1 MKNTTI
7 DASNECGG
15 FRPPKGHLD
24 TQMFPECEGWPTDRN
39 IVKKTVEKRE
49 KQKRKKKKKASVDRE
64 AKLGFPISTHD
75 ARGIWDQ
82 WKHNK
87 IDSKAFVDQMMELK
101 AISGFPGLT
110 DEPSTRRAII
120 NILDTFDGTEDY
132 ASTAMYL
139 DRWLSAEAQI
149 EADPEIYGKM
159 ATKFNLKRY
168 MES

>member
-1 MKNTTI
+1 VKKLIT

-39 IVKKTVEKRE
+39 IVKKTVEKRKKHE
-49 KQKRKKKKKASVDRE
+49 KKKKASVNKE

-82 WKHNK
+82 WKRNE
-87 IDSKAFVDQMMELK
+87 IDSKTFVDQMMKLK
-101 AISGFPGLT
+101 ATSGFPGLT
-110 DEPSTRRAII
+110 NEPSTRKAII

-149 EADPEIYGKM
+149 EADPEISGKM